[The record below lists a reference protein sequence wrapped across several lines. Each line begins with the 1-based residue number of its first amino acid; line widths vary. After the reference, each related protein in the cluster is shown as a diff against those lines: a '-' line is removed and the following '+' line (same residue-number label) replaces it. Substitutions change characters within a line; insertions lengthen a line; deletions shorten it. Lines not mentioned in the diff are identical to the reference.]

1 MENATN
7 QSTTDSEGD
16 TYELIITKATICML
30 VLAVSLFENILV
42 LVVLKKDLRNR
53 LRTANSYF
61 IANMSVADVLF
72 AVQNLP
78 LAYNNLVLNGHW
90 VLQGSIGMVLCK
102 IDTFFSL
109 ISMVTT
115 NLTILTIAIDRF
127 LAVFVPFKKIITR
140 RICFVI
146 IFLTWL
152 ISTMFALPMLYY
164 ADLKRR
170 TRLHTICTLE
180 DKQIL
185 KLWYVVLAGILAT
198 TLVAMLVLY
207 AAIGMRLWRRRKF
220 PGNLSQTTHA
230 RREKRNRDIFKMLIT
245 LIVVFYVC
253 YVPVITLSLSHFLGF
268 YSVFKKKHGRFIAV
282 VMMFING
289 VINPIIYYIFN
300 ERFRDGVKAAL
311 AKLGCCRRALYHV
324 DRPMAATGRAS
335 VSANGRR
342 STRTSTQL

>member
-115 NLTILTIAIDRF
+115 NLTILTIAVDRF
-127 LAVFVPFKKIITR
+127 LAVYFPFKKIITR
-140 RICFVI
+140 RVCFVI

-170 TRLHTICTLE
+170 TELHTICTLE
-180 DKQIL
+180 DRQVL

-207 AAIGMRLWRRRKF
+207 AAIGARLWRRRKF

-282 VMMFING
+282 VMMFTNG
-289 VINPIIYYIFN
+289 VINPIIYYVFN
-300 ERFRDGVKAAL
+300 ESFRDGVKAAL
-311 AKLGCCRRALYHV
+311 AKLGCCRGALYDV
-324 DRPMAATGRAS
+324 DRPMAAKGGVPLS
-335 VSANGRR
+335 GNGRR
-342 STRTSTQL
+342 PTRTSTQL